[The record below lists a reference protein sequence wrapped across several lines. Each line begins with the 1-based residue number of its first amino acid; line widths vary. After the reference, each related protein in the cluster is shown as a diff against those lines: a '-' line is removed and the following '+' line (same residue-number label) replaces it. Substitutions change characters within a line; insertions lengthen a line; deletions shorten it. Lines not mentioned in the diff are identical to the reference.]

1 MRRCKCGCKAE
12 LPSAAKC
19 KFIEDFI
26 ERLHKMKGYASLE
39 CSTAHAK
46 AKREAKEAKLVADN
60 KAWSESLPKNTREL
74 NKRDLKWQEDL
85 TQRAFNKMR
94 VQQEL
99 IWFYEKGIEPYCI
112 ACQKTKMDFCCGHNK
127 TRGSNSFLQFDERNT
142 FLECNKHCNMELSG
156 NINGNSHS
164 IGYLAGLRHR
174 FGEADGQ
181 SIIDYCD
188 TSPTV
193 CKRTAGE
200 FEELRKGYNQM
211 FRKLKP
217 LADTAKFL
225 FELDS

>member
-19 KFIEDFI
+19 EDIIE
-26 ERLHKMKGYASLE
+26 KKGYASIE
-39 CSTAHAK
+39 CLAAHAK
-46 AKREAKEAKLVADN
+46 AKREAKEAKLAADN
-60 KAWSESLPKNTREL
+60 KAWSESLPKNTLEL
-74 NKRDLKWQEDL
+74 NKRDLKWQEDH
-85 TQRAFNKMR
+85 TQTAFNKMR

-99 IWFYEKGIEPYCI
+99 IWFYSRNIEPYCI
-112 ACQKTKMDFCCGHNK
+112 SCQKTKMDFCCGHNK
-127 TRGSNSFLQFDERNT
+127 TRGSNSFLQFDESNT
-142 FLECNKHCNMELSG
+142 MLQCNRACNESLSG
-156 NINGNSHS
+156 NINGNYHS
-164 IGYLAGLRHR
+164 IGYLEGLRLR
-174 FGEADGQ
+174 FGEVDGQ

-193 CKRTAGE
+193 CKRTVE
-200 FEELRKGYNQM
+200 DFESLRKGYNQM